1 MANFRIFGF
10 SIGRDVKQNIDTPI
24 APSNL
29 DSTTDISATMGG
41 YISPSFSVLDIDNVA
56 QNENQQIEQYRVL
69 SLVPEVDKAIE
80 EIVSEAI
87 IVDKLIQPVSLNLD
101 ECESVPPKV
110 KELIIEEHKEALRL
124 LSFNARGH
132 DIFRRWYID
141 GRINYQVLI
150 DNEQPQL
157 GIQELRFIDPKK
169 IKRIRELIK
178 QPDPLTRTEIIKGI
192 REYYLYSET
201 GLDSIKN
208 SNNAI
213 QMSTDSIVYVH
224 SGLHNPANNTVTSY
238 LQNALRPANNLRMM
252 EDSMVIYRLS
262 RASEKRVFKI
272 ATGSLQ
278 KGKAEQYVQEI
289 ADKYRNKIVY
299 DASTGSIKNDKRYMA
314 MTEDYWLP
322 VGDNGSGTTIE
333 TLEGGAAVGE
343 TGEADYFKQKLYE
356 ALRVPSARMTDQP
369 TLFSS
374 GTEITRDEVRFARFV
389 AKLRKRFAGLFIEI
403 IRRNLVL
410 KGIMS
415 DAEFEEIEDSI
426 YFDYVEDNYFSE
438 AMEYNIIQQRMSVL
452 QLVDPYVG
460 KYVSQEYVFKNI
472 LKLTEEEQQEMME
485 QIQFD
490 QERMLQQEIQQE
502 QARIKAG
509 ITPDPVAESIVEE
522 KDEPVD
528 PMGDRALEVLNNLL
542 SN

>member
-1 MANFRIFGF
+1 MALRIFGF
-10 SIGRDVKQNIDTPI
+10 TIGRDIKQNLDTPI

-29 DSTTDISATMGG
+29 DSTTDINATVGG

-56 QNENQQIEQYRVL
+56 QSENQQIDQYRTV
-69 SLVPEVDKAIE
+69 SQVPEVDKAIE

-87 IVDKLIQPVSLNLD
+87 IVDKLTQPVSVNLD
-101 ECESVPPKV
+101 ECQIPPKI

-124 LSFNARGH
+124 LAFNNRGH

-141 GRINYQVLI
+141 GRIFYQVLI
-150 DNEQPQL
+150 DDTQPQL

-178 QPDPLTRTEIIKGI
+178 VPDQFTRTEIIKGI

-213 QMSTDSIVYVH
+213 QMSTDSVVYAH
-224 SGLHNPANNTVTSY
+224 SGLHNPANNTVVSY

-299 DASTGSIKNDKRYMA
+299 DASTGSIKNDKRYVA

-322 VGDNGSGTTIE
+322 VGDNGQGTSIE
-333 TLEGGAAVGE
+333 TLEGGANVGE

-356 ALRVPSARMTDQP
+356 ALRVPSARMSDQP

-389 AKLRKRFAGLFIEI
+389 SKLRKRFAGIFIEI
-403 IRRNLVL
+403 IRRNVIL

-415 DAEFEEIEDSI
+415 DAEFESIEDSI

-452 QLVDPYVG
+452 ELVDPYVG
-460 KYVSQEYVFKNI
+460 KYVSQEYVFKQI
-472 LKLTEEEQQEMME
+472 LKLTDEEIEEMLE
-485 QIQFD
+485 QIQMD
-490 QERMLQQEIQQE
+490 QERMLQQEIATE

-509 ITPDPVAESIVEE
+509 IAPSPVAESVIVEKVQE
-522 KDEPVD
+522 ED
-528 PMGDRALEVLNNLL
+528 PFNDKALELLNKVMGD
-542 SN
+542 